1 MLDFIAYDME
11 NFAVF
16 LPVLSETAFTV
27 VIVKALQ
34 TDENS
39 WIYEPVEDA
48 HTLAVVFHLF
58 QDRFGMVFDF
68 AA

>member
-1 MLDFIAYDME
+1 ME

-34 TDENS
+34 TDKNS
-39 WIYEPVEDA
+39 WIYESVEDA

-58 QDRFGMVFDF
+58 LDRFGMVFDF